1 MGDRIELLMRTVA
14 PISIWLVFVFGASN
28 AIAAVSCRD
37 IASVDFRN
45 QVIRARSDSGKP
57 YYGVFNGPGPGG
69 PLRLRDGVFLQWD
82 LTPGMWA
89 MLSPDER
96 EETNGKPDWKTTIQ
110 QDITLHPT
118 PTMDV
123 RLLVLDQVHLT
134 GTGSFTYIFGFQCA
148 AGSLTKVFEASAEGI
163 RFERTTE
170 NGMDIS
176 VAIWN
181 KDDAHCC
188 PRREVHLR
196 YRWSPSLKR
205 FVRDSSNAACPWLP

>member
-1 MGDRIELLMRTVA
+1 MGARIELLMRTIA
-14 PISIWLVFVFGASN
+14 PISIGFAFVFGVSN
-28 AIAAVSCRD
+28 ALAAASCRD

-45 QVIRARSDSGKP
+45 QVIRARSESWPD
-57 YYGVFNGPGPGG
+57 YGLFNGPGPGG

-82 LTPGMWA
+82 LTPGMWS
-89 MLSPDER
+89 MLSSEGR
-96 EETNGKPDWKTTIQ
+96 AETNAKPDWKTTIQ

-118 PTMDV
+118 ATKAV

-148 AGSLTKVFEASAEGI
+148 AGSLTKVFEASGEGI
-163 RFERTTE
+163 RLERTTE
-170 NGMDIS
+170 SGMEIA

-205 FVRDSSNAACPWLP
+205 FVRGSSNAACRWLP